1 MVNYFVLMKWA
12 GRIGKNESSKV
23 NLKIGNSSARLKMAI
38 FVYKIMEMKFG
49 LEIFGLN
56 PYIKGTS

>member
-1 MVNYFVLMKWA
+1 MKWA

-56 PYIKGTS
+56 P